1 MERNLVFGNQ
11 NFFDF
16 VSKSTKFAHFNFDL
30 VLNFAK
36 RFLKR
41 PAKY

>member
-1 MERNLVFGNQ
+1 MDCDLVFGNQ
-11 NFFDF
+11 KFFDF
-16 VSKSTKFAHFNFDL
+16 ASKSMKLAHFNFDL